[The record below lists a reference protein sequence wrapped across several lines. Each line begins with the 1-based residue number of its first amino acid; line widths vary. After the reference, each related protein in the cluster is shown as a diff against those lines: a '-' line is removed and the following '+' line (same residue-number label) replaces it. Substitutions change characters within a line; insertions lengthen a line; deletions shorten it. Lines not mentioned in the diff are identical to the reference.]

1 MHYDFF
7 LIQSIWT
14 YFKNV
19 LICRLVKM
27 SKESTEKNSKF
38 VCIECLNPADE
49 IYVPFVNNKDI
60 RLVDINI

>member
-1 MHYDFF
+1 
-7 LIQSIWT
+7 
-14 YFKNV
+14 
-19 LICRLVKM
+19 M

-38 VCIECLNPADE
+38 VCIECLNQADE